1 MKDEYYET
9 NEGKKLL
16 EIDLGLPSGTKWAS
30 CNIGASQ
37 PWEYGGYYAWGEID
51 EKEVYNDTTYMY
63 FEGEDADGDGF
74 YDKDEESVA
83 LGENICGT
91 EYDVAYMKLGDGWQ
105 MPTREQ
111 FMELVDNCNREWTEL
126 HGVKGLKFIGP
137 NGNNIFLPAGRSRRN
152 SGFDELD
159 DYGCYWSGMVSKY
172 AFFNAH
178 NLLFTS
184 TFACWF
190 GYCGRSLGH
199 SVRPVKNP
207 YAFN

>member
-9 NEGKKLL
+9 NEGRKPL

-30 CNIGASQ
+30 SNIGASQ
-37 PWEYGGYYAWGEID
+37 PWEYGGYYAWGEIE

-63 FEGEDADGDGF
+63 FKGEDADGDGN
-74 YDKDEESVA
+74 YDKHVECEVLS
-83 LGENICGT
+83 ENISGT
-91 EYDVAYMKLGDGWQ
+91 EYDVAHVKLGDGWQ

-137 NGNNIFLPAGRSRRN
+137 NGNSIFLPAGRGRRN
-152 SGFDELD
+152 SGFDDLD
-159 DYGCYWSGMVSKY
+159 DCGCYWSGMVSKY

-190 GYCGRSLGH
+190 GYCSRSLGH

-207 YAFN
+207 YA